1 MSRFRS
7 VLPVSLAVIL
17 SACSTSPQALS
28 QTSGAPTQWPTEQQ
42 AAGNGQIDAVAGRLT
57 TWLQL
62 VAPYNAAIPARTY
75 ADFLSTRPVWPRWSI
90 IQAHYERALAAEP
103 DNTTVADLCRTQTPR
118 NASALSRCAQ
128 AMGGADSLRTAGVA
142 AWRNGND
149 TQQDAAT
156 LQSLFGSAL
165 APADSWARF
174 EREERRGQLQAA
186 AQTIA
191 SLDSGHAALASARLA
206 LRRNDAS
213 AEALLAQVPP
223 AFANDATLFLDHA
236 HWLEKNNRPDDA
248 LTLWRTSGFR
258 TEENVAPDARGR
270 FWIER
275 DRLARDLIDQN
286 RPADAL
292 ILADDTHQT
301 SDRNRADAFFL
312 SGWIALRALH
322 DPAAAEPHFRKL
334 TETPSVLSRA
344 RGFYWLGQAR
354 AQAGDMTS
362 AQANWRL
369 AAEAPETFYGQMAV
383 AKLAGAGN
391 TLLAPTEV
399 PEALVTAL
407 NQWRAASAGNE
418 HAATAIV
425 TRLDGSELARAA
437 QILVSWNDP
446 THARDFLT
454 LLLAQDTDPQD
465 REAIAALAT
474 RIGLPDIGVA
484 VARKA
489 SKEGVSLP
497 DYGWPE
503 PFQPPS
509 SDLPYGFT
517 LALMRQES
525 NFNPDAVS
533 SSNAIGLMQLLPATA
548 KETARQIGAGS
559 VTIAALHQPELNMQL
574 GTAYLSRVYNRLG
587 NVVEY
592 AAAGYNAGPHRVS
605 QWLETRGDPARTGAD
620 QDAFIDWIEQ
630 IPLEEPRNYVQRVWE
645 SIAVYATQR
654 KH

>member
-1 MSRFRS
+1 M
-7 VLPVSLAVIL
+7 AVFL
-17 SACSTSPQALS
+17 SACSTSPHALS
-28 QTSGAPTQWPTEQQ
+28 QTSGVPSPWPSEQQ
-42 AAGNGQIDAVAGRLT
+42 AAGTGQVDAVAGRLT

-62 VAPYNAAIPARTY
+62 VASYDAAIPARTY
-75 ADFLSTRPVWPRWSI
+75 ADFLATRPVWPRWSV
-90 IQAHYERALAAEP
+90 IQAHYERALTAEP
-103 DNTTVADLCRTQTPR
+103 DSRTVADLCRTQTPR
-118 NASALSRCAQ
+118 TASALSRCAQ
-128 AMGGADSLRTAGVA
+128 AMGGAGSLLTAGIA
-142 AWRNGND
+142 AWRDGND
-149 TQQDAAT
+149 TQQDAST

-165 APADSWARF
+165 TPADSWARF

-186 AQTIA
+186 AQTIPY
-191 SLDSGHAALASARLA
+191 LDSEHAALASARLA

-213 AEALLAQVPP
+213 AETLLAQVPP
-223 AFANDATLFLDHA
+223 ALANDATLVLDHA
-236 HWLEKNNRPDDA
+236 HWLEKSSRTDEA
-248 LTLWRTSGFR
+248 LALWRTNGFR
-258 TEENVAPDARGR
+258 AEETVAPDARGR
-270 FWIER
+270 FWTER

-292 ILADDTHQT
+292 ILADDTRQT
-301 SDRNRADAFFL
+301 SDRNRADALFL

-322 DPAAAEPHFRKL
+322 DPATAEPYFRKL
-334 TETPSVLSRA
+334 AETPSILSRA

-362 AQANWRL
+362 AKANWRQ
-369 AAEAPETFYGQMAV
+369 AAEAPETFYGQMAI
-383 AKLAGAGN
+383 AKLSGAGN

-407 NQWRAASAGNE
+407 RQWRAASAGNE

-437 QILVSWNDP
+437 QILVSWNDA

-454 LLLAQDTDPQD
+454 LLLAQDNDPQD

-474 RIGLPDIGVA
+474 RLGLPDIGVA
-484 VARKA
+484 ASRKA
-489 SKEGVSLP
+489 SKDGVSLP
-497 DYGWPE
+497 GYGWPE

-509 SDLPYGFT
+509 LDLPYGFA

-548 KETARQIGAGS
+548 RETAQQVGAGS
-559 VTIAALHQPELNMQL
+559 VTIPALHQPELNMKL

>member
-1 MSRFRS
+1 MNRFRQLLPFS
-7 VLPVSLAVIL
+7 LIVLL
-17 SACSTSPQALS
+17 SACSTSPHALS
-28 QTSGAPTQWPTEQQ
+28 QTSAPPGPWPSEQQ
-42 AAGNGQIDAVAGRLT
+42 AAGTGQVDTVAGRLT

-62 VAPYNAAIPARTY
+62 VAPYDAAIPARTY
-75 ADFLSTRPVWPRWSI
+75 ADFLATRPVWPRWSV
-90 IQAHYERALAAEP
+90 IQAHYERALTAEP
-103 DNTTVADLCRTQTPR
+103 DNAIAADLCRTQTPR
-118 NASALSRCAQ
+118 SGSALDRCAQ
-128 AMGGADSLRTAGVA
+128 AMGGSASLRTAGIA
-142 AWRNGND
+142 AWRDGND
-149 TQQDAAT
+149 TRQDAST

-165 APADSWARF
+165 TPADSWVRF
-174 EREERRGQLQAA
+174 EREERHGQIQAA

-191 SLDSGHAALASARLA
+191 SLDSDHTALASARLA
-206 LRRNDAS
+206 LRRNDAA

-223 AFANDATLFLDHA
+223 ALANDATLFLDHA
-236 HWLEKNNRPDDA
+236 HWLEKNSRTDEA
-248 LTLWRTSGFR
+248 LALWRASGFR
-258 TEENVAPDARGR
+258 TEENTAPDARGR
-270 FWIER
+270 FWTER

-292 ILADDTHQT
+292 LLADDTRQT
-301 SDRNRADAFFL
+301 SDRNRADALFL

-334 TETPSVLSRA
+334 TETPSILSRA

-362 AQANWRL
+362 ARANWRL

-391 TLLAPTEV
+391 TLLAPAEI

-407 NQWRAASAGNE
+407 RQWRTASAGNE

-437 QILVSWNDP
+437 QILVSWNDA

-454 LLLAQDTDPQD
+454 LLLAQDNDPQD

-474 RIGLPDIGVA
+474 RLGLPDIGVA
-484 VARKA
+484 VSRKA
-489 SKEGVSLP
+489 SKDGVSLP
-497 DYGWPE
+497 DYGWPK

-509 SDLPYGFT
+509 LDLPYGFS

-548 KETARQIGAGS
+548 RETAHQIGEGS
-559 VTIAALHQPELNMQL
+559 VTIPALHQPELNMQL